1 MRISRPCYDKCHRCP
16 GWIGGGLKFAKVDR
30 CDNGKITFPFNKSFT
45 FLGKYC
51 RVTGFGH
58 CNRCDVLVLP
68 YSIRLLDPTY
78 WKCEIVYKIDS
89 IKWKLRNKR

>member
-1 MRISRPCYDKCHRCP
+1 MRLSRPCYDKCHRCP
-16 GWIGGGLKFAKVDR
+16 GWIGGGNKFAKVDR
-30 CDNGKITFPFNKSFT
+30 CNGGRINFSFDKSFF
-45 FLGKYC
+45 FLGKYF

-78 WKCEIVYKIDS
+78 WKSEAIHKFSLIEWKIRS
-89 IKWKLRNKR
+89 W